1 MTFKN
6 KLDKEMIL
14 AAKATDKIR
23 LSALRLLKNGLHNRE
38 IDLKRELNEAEFLQ
52 LLSGMVKQRRDSI
65 EQFEKGGRSDLV
77 EKEEAELKVIREF
90 MPAEMSETELD
101 AIIAEAI
108 RETGAAGVRDIEV
121 LLVRGVD
128 GNDVKEM
135 TGLLQGA
142 HDVALGTIEDLHD
155 LAGPAPGGRVGIP
168 VEKPHHHP
176 VARKRGREVMFGD
189 EHVGLAVAGGDK
201 AVPRSGQRQ
210 GSRNQISRLAQG
222 IAVAPDAHNLAGDD
236 HLVQE
241 LLELLLDLSLESQ
254 QGRDLRRRKRVLL
267 LAQQLNNLRPDFVD
281 IHSNACPP

>member
-65 EQFEKGGRSDLV
+65 EQFDKGGRPDLV

-108 RETGAAGVRDIEV
+108 RETGAAGVRDMGKVMKILMPRV
-121 LLVRGVD
+121 TGKAD
-128 GNDVKEM
+128 GKTVGEKVK
-135 TGLLQGA
+135 L
-142 HDVALGTIEDLHD
+142 I
-155 LAGPAPGGRVGIP
+155 
-168 VEKPHHHP
+168 
-176 VARKRGREVMFGD
+176 
-189 EHVGLAVAGGDK
+189 
-201 AVPRSGQRQ
+201 
-210 GSRNQISRLAQG
+210 
-222 IAVAPDAHNLAGDD
+222 
-236 HLVQE
+236 
-241 LLELLLDLSLESQ
+241 LS
-254 QGRDLRRRKRVLL
+254 
-267 LAQQLNNLRPDFVD
+267 A
-281 IHSNACPP
+281 